1 MSQKYSGHNSLQK
14 AFEHDSNNSLDQD
27 GEDMVKIFAAFHD
40 RMENKVKSKQD
51 HISNECNK
59 IIQNMSR
66 LTNELVSRQKN
77 EIEDKV
83 NEYRRKFEELEDEKL
98 SIVKKL
104 RSEKEKYLQMH
115 DLIVV
120 ELLKNEVA
128 QEKTNQIFEKKL
140 ASFINDTSNQLK
152 SLPAAQN
159 PL

>member
-1 MSQKYSGHNSLQK
+1 
-14 AFEHDSNNSLDQD
+14 
-27 GEDMVKIFAAFHD
+27 

-51 HISNECNK
+51 HISNECEK
-59 IIQNMSR
+59 IIQDMSR
-66 LTNELVSRQKN
+66 LTNELVSRQKK

-140 ASFINDTSNQLK
+140 ASFINVTKNRSDKTL
-152 SLPAAQN
+152 L
-159 PL
+159 